1 MKITKKRLQQIIQE
15 EVNSHK
21 ASQLN
26 ESIDVETVD
35 NLEAAIKQAYQE
47 MTTSTD
53 VDQTYADTGEPVSK
67 DPEVMHQKAVEM
79 IMQIVSEVTDTRFQ
93 SNRVSEGDLDE
104 GMMGIA
110 KALAFAIA
118 MSAAPGSAI
127 AASDPVQTSQ
137 TGDPAEQ
144 DIDKASVLLAQALKE
159 LGINPTDSGALDV
172 IHNATQ
178 SLVDGDSGPQDSG
191 E

>member
-1 MKITKKRLQQIIQE
+1 
-15 EVNSHK
+15 
-21 ASQLN
+21 
-26 ESIDVETVD
+26 
-35 NLEAAIKQAYQE
+35 
-47 MTTSTD
+47 
-53 VDQTYADTGEPVSK
+53 
-67 DPEVMHQKAVEM
+67 
-79 IMQIVSEVTDTRFQ
+79 
-93 SNRVSEGDLDE
+93 
-104 GMMGIA
+104 MGIA

-118 MSAAPGSAI
+118 MSAAPGSAM

-144 DIDKASVLLAQALKE
+144 DIDKAAVHLAQALKE
-159 LGINPTDSGALDV
+159 LGISPTDSDALDV